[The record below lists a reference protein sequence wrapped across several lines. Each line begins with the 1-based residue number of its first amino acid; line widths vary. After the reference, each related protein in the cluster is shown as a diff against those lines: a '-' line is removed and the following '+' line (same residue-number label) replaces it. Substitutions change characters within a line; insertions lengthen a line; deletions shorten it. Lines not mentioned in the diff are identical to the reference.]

1 MEHCSADL
9 TAKRQTLTE
18 VNIQKGI
25 VQGDSLSQLLIV
37 RAMMPLNY
45 VLRKCTGGNKFTKSQ
60 EKINHLMYEDD
71 ILLIT
76 KKKGDN
82 NKNIQSRYKIKIR
95 HRKMEN
101 GKRQITAEIK

>member
-1 MEHCSADL
+1 
-9 TAKRQTLTE
+9 
-18 VNIQKGI
+18 
-25 VQGDSLSQLLIV
+25 
-37 RAMMPLNY
+37 
-45 VLRKCTGGNKFTKSQ
+45 
-60 EKINHLMYEDD
+60 MYEDD

-101 GKRQITAEIK
+101 GKRQITEEIK